1 MLDSTNEVLFFTR
14 NVKEIEQNSQEDI
27 GSSQEEF
34 FSKED
39 YFLVKTFKSFYAAPN
54 HPFVSTHFILK
65 EWIEQIVKNNFSAY
79 STKVEDGTVYTN
91 ISKSEFGD
99 FFVNLIEV
107 AENYDKPFESK
118 YFIKKEWIEILFKQ
132 IIQQ

>member
-1 MLDSTNEVLFFTR
+1 MKL
-14 NVKEIEQNSQEDI
+14 ED
-27 GSSQEEF
+27 
-34 FSKED
+34 
-39 YFLVKTFKSFYAAPN
+39 KTDVPV
-54 HPFVSTHFILK
+54 P
-65 EWIEQIVKNNFSAY
+65 
-79 STKVEDGTVYTN
+79 
-91 ISKSEFGD
+91 EFGD